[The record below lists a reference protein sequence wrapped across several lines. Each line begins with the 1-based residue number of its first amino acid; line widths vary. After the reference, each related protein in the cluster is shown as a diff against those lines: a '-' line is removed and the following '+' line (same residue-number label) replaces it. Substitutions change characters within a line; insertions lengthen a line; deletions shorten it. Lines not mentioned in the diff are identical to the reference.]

1 MNRQKNIYLWCGF
14 LKSQKS
20 IFKNKK
26 ILSPSGLGP
35 AHTLAMLEADRRW
48 VAVTAVDDAM

>member
-1 MNRQKNIYLWCGF
+1 VGF
-14 LKSQKS
+14 LSGSTQKS

-48 VAVTAVDDAM
+48 VAVTAVDDAI